1 MRTMRTD
8 KGKYKKISQMTEAE
22 KKKKCALYSR
32 KNESSVVLQ

>member
-22 KKKKCALYSR
+22 KKKCALYSR